1 MKPYIEE
8 YQNEDRIEEAI
19 SDLKNKGVKSDDV
32 YVLSHDD
39 ERTER
44 ISEKAEANTISPE
57 ETGITNAIGN
67 FFNKKGD
74 ELRNKLSEIGFS
86 KTEAE
91 TYEEKLDKGK
101 VLLIVTNPEKYQLV

>member
-8 YQNEDRIEEAI
+8 YQNEDRMKEAVNN
-19 SDLKNKGVKSDDV
+19 LKTKGVEKNDV

-44 ISEKAEANTISPE
+44 ISEKVDTNTIGSE
-57 ETGITNAIGN
+57 ETGMKNAVGN